1 MYFYLKV
8 FDKKN
13 NEITSKLITADDK
26 KDADIKAKGFIN
38 DLFGNDELEIKR
50 EGVKHDLLFVSPQQ
64 HEENIRRAQESQDK
78 NPEIKAAALILSGG
92 EYMVENRLN
101 YQQANDATRLI
112 IESEAF
118 PEEYSRAYGLLMMHL
133 SIECEVDD
141 DGEDDY
147 YEDIPEEEMI
157 ERKLSRLESVYFG
170 CDEHYKFPP
179 ALEGDVWQ

>member
-1 MYFYLKV
+1 
-8 FDKKN
+8 
-13 NEITSKLITADDK
+13 
-26 KDADIKAKGFIN
+26 
-38 DLFGNDELEIKR
+38 
-50 EGVKHDLLFVSPQQ
+50 
-64 HEENIRRAQESQDK
+64 
-78 NPEIKAAALILSGG
+78 
-92 EYMVENRLN
+92 MVENRLN
-101 YQQANDATRLI
+101 YQQANDAARLI
-112 IESEAF
+112 IDSEAF

-157 ERKLSRLESVYFG
+157 ERKLSRLEFVYFR